1 MSQFVV
7 VVLVFEEAR
16 KEKNIDRKEETVGE
30 TRSKVRQETAGSGA
44 QREWSA

>member
-1 MSQFVV
+1 MSRFAA

-30 TRSKVRQETAGSGA
+30 TKSQVRQETAGSGA